1 MNTGV
6 QLNYLLVLFL
16 VLYIL
21 AASVRAGLHALNI
34 SHLRLR
40 GHEIPRE
47 FSGIVD
53 KEKLEE
59 IQNYTIATG
68 RLGVLRGLSLDI
80 FLPALVLSGFLPWLS
95 GAIASR
101 DLTFVL
107 SGILFFFGCYVLIGL
122 FELPFDLF
130 QTFRVEKRF
139 SFSTITWS
147 TWAADLVKSVLVS
160 ALLLGILL
168 AGIFSL
174 IRLTPDGW
182 WLWAWLFFIVFQLL
196 VSWLYPVVIS
206 PLFNKFAPVKDSVL
220 ARDIAS
226 LADRAG
232 FRVKGIDT
240 MDAIRR
246 SRHSNAYFTGI
257 GKSKRI
263 VLFDTLLK
271 DHDRDEILAI
281 LAHELGHWKK
291 GHIVKQ
297 MFLSAGLSLLV
308 LYGAHL
314 ALQQDIL
321 YQTFGFDSRVIY
333 AGLFILAVFFKPL
346 AFFISPLGA
355 IISRHFERQSDDF
368 SSELM
373 GSPEPL
379 IGALKQLATSNLSN
393 LHPHPAYAWFSYSH
407 PPITERIRRL
417 EKREAMHERSLAR
430 Q

>member
-53 KEKLEE
+53 KEKFEE

-271 DHDRDEILAI
+271 DLKAE
-281 LAHELGHWKK
+281 GFY
-291 GHIVKQ
+291 VQ
-297 MFLSAGLSLLV
+297 MMNIDDGLSQARL
-308 LYGAHL
+308 GDI
-314 ALQQDIL
+314 AL
-321 YQTFGFDSRVIY
+321 S
-333 AGLFILAVFFKPL
+333 
-346 AFFISPLGA
+346 
-355 IISRHFERQSDDF
+355 
-368 SSELM
+368 
-373 GSPEPL
+373 
-379 IGALKQLATSNLSN
+379 
-393 LHPHPAYAWFSYSH
+393 
-407 PPITERIRRL
+407 ITEEEHKVTIETAPSASGNRMAALTASPVKKSEPSSIT
-417 EKREAMHERSLAR
+417 ATMVTAYVSNRSAAIPAQSPTLSPVSYTHLTLPTISSV
-430 Q
+430 